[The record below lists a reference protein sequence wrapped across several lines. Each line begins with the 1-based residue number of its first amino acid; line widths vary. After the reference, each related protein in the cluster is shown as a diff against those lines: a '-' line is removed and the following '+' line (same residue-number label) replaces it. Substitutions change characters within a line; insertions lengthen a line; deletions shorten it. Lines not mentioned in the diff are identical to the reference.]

1 MNLKTC
7 CNPLTK
13 MNRINQWNCCRHWIK
28 EIKGYRATHFL
39 VLRLNGRDSTFT
51 RIVRLLRRSSARW
64 SPSMFL
70 NNGMCRMFWTSNLGL
85 VRVKKQQTLKSNDK
99 SHFSLLRLNLKKLKQ
114 VCLVNNHLRH
124 TASHTFD
131 RTESWF
137 SESVI
142 RAVVS
147 HPEFPMFFE
156 EIVSNPSP
164 LVRRLARAILWL
176 VQSIWYVLSFK
187 EKTCHLSLPFKVVAV
202 FIWVCRLKLFRG
214 LMVSMHG

>member
-1 MNLKTC
+1 MESFHVPK
-7 CNPLTK
+7 
-13 MNRINQWNCCRHWIK
+13 QWDVSD
-28 EIKGYRATHFL
+28 
-39 VLRLNGRDSTFT
+39 VLDQQ
-51 RIVRLLRRSSARW
+51 
-64 SPSMFL
+64 
-70 NNGMCRMFWTSNLGL
+70 LGL
-85 VRVKKQQTLKSNDK
+85 GESKKQQTLKSNDK

-156 EIVSNPSP
+156 EIISNPSP

-176 VQSIWYVLSFK
+176 VQSI
-187 EKTCHLSLPFKVVAV
+187 
-202 FIWVCRLKLFRG
+202 
-214 LMVSMHG
+214 

>member
-1 MNLKTC
+1 
-7 CNPLTK
+7 
-13 MNRINQWNCCRHWIK
+13 
-28 EIKGYRATHFL
+28 
-39 VLRLNGRDSTFT
+39 
-51 RIVRLLRRSSARW
+51 
-64 SPSMFL
+64 MFL

-114 VCLVNNHLRH
+114 VCLVNNYLRH

-131 RTESWF
+131 RSESWC

-156 EIVSNPSP
+156 EVVSNPSP

-176 VQSIWYVLSFK
+176 VQSI
-187 EKTCHLSLPFKVVAV
+187 
-202 FIWVCRLKLFRG
+202 
-214 LMVSMHG
+214 